1 MGNTAVEESELS
13 RAGLGDGLQIGAEGL
28 DPVSS
33 RVVDGDELRH
43 AFQEWD
49 RGQVQTL
56 LD

>member
-1 MGNTAVEESELS
+1 VEESELS
-13 RAGLGDGLQIGAEGL
+13 HAGLGDGLQIGAEGL

>member
-1 MGNTAVEESELS
+1 VEESELS
-13 RAGLGDGLQIGAEGL
+13 HAGLGDGLQIGAEGL

-33 RVVDGDELRH
+33 CVVDGDELRH

-49 RGQVQTL
+49 RGQDQTL